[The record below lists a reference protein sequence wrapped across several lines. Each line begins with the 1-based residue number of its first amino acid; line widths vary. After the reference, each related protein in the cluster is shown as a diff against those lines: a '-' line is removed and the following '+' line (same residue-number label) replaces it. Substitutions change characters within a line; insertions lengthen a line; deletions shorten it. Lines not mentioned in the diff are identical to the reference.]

1 MVDERTEQEVL
12 HHLIDVCENG
22 ERGFLAAAEHVKN
35 PKLKALFTELSAER
49 AQFAAELLPHL
60 QRLGGRADHGGTGA
74 GTLHR
79 GWMGLKSLVPGSHHD
94 HHVVT
99 EAERGEQLAIDA
111 YDEALNG
118 MLPPT
123 VISLV
128 EQHRDAMRKDN
139 ERIRSIDMG
148 YS

>member
-1 MVDERTEQEVL
+1 MVDERNDQQVL

-22 ERGFLAAAEHVKN
+22 ERGFIAAANHVKN
-35 PKLKALFTELSAER
+35 PGLKKLFLELSAER
-49 AQFAAELLPHL
+49 ARFAAELLPHL
-60 QRLGGRADHGGTGA
+60 QRLGGRIDHGGTGA

-79 GWMGLKSLVPGSHHD
+79 GWIGLKSLVSGHQD
-94 HHVVT
+94 HAVVT
-99 EAERGEQLAIDA
+99 EAERGEQIAIDA
-111 YDEALNG
+111 FNEALGG

-123 VISLV
+123 VISLI
-128 EQHRDAMRKDN
+128 EQQRDTMKKDN